1 MASNGRS
8 LDTTVVV
15 EITTSYQC
23 KSVLTRPFTLVTRV
37 YAQTL
42 LEYALTVV
50 AVLGFVLAGM
60 AAFSGVLVSVLNN
73 TLNF

>member
-1 MASNGRS
+1 
-8 LDTTVVV
+8 V
-15 EITTSYQC
+15 
-23 KSVLTRPFTLVTRV
+23 KRV